1 MKHLIYA
8 VAVCS
13 SMMIAPVQ
21 MSASINE
28 ATTVTTVNDQ
38 KPLKGEKELNKGL
51 TLLQEG
57 ELEKAVKSF
66 LKSAEKVTAEL
77 SKRSKQILECIEK
90 GVLWEK
96 EEK

>member
-13 SMMIAPVQ
+13 SMMIAPAQ

-57 ELEKAVKSF
+57 ELEDRKS
-66 LKSAEKVTAEL
+66 V
-77 SKRSKQILECIEK
+77 
-90 GVLWEK
+90 V
-96 EEK
+96 